1 MNQPVFIVVDGGDG
15 SGKDTQAKRIANYY
29 LQKDN
34 NFIVRY
40 RSHPSLDNPFGRR
53 AKWALEKG
61 GKKGHL
67 AAAFFYTIDVIRSL
81 VKYYRYN
88 NNEVI
93 IFSRYLLGVC
103 YLPTSLITFGYELFS
118 HLLPISK
125 YFFYLDV
132 NPMIARDRITKRGGK
147 HEMFENLPR
156 LRKMRRKMRF
166 LTSKYQWYQING
178 DESPQRVWEQI
189 CAILTQLDSTAM

>member
-1 MNQPVFIVVDGGDG
+1 LNKPVFIVVDGGDG

-29 LQKDN
+29 LQNDN
-34 NFIVRY
+34 NLIVRY

-81 VKYYRYN
+81 VKYYRHN

-103 YLPTSLITFGYELFS
+103 YLPTPLITFGYEFFS
-118 HLLPISK
+118 HFLPTSK

-132 NPMIARDRITKRGGK
+132 NPLIARDRITKRGGK

-156 LRKMRRKMRF
+156 LIKMQRKMRF
-166 LTSKYQWYQING
+166 LTSRYQWYQING

-189 CAILTQLDSTAM
+189 CVILTQLDSSAK